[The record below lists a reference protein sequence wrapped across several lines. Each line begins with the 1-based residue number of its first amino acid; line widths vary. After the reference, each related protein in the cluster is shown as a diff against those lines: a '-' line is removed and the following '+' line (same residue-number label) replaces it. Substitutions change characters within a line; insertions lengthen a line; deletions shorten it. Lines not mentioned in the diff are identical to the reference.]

1 MKQNALIKQ
10 DRLEEGCAGA
20 ACLSCREC
28 KVINMEE
35 HRPELKAPSL
45 QLYAKEAEHYF
56 FYYDVNL
63 KQA

>member
-1 MKQNALIKQ
+1 
-10 DRLEEGCAGA
+10 
-20 ACLSCREC
+20 
-28 KVINMEE
+28 MEE
-35 HRPELKAPSL
+35 RRQELKNSSL